1 MSIDDILATSLSLHS
16 HKGGSGKTL
25 VAMNLAAYL
34 VQKGKRVALIDMD
47 LTAPSLGTF
56 VTDHEGKT
64 LNDFLL
70 KRATAEE
77 VFFDATNLIG
87 DDAPG
92 KLFMGLADMAGEA
105 IAEINQRD
113 TDAMLEDLF
122 TLMELV
128 RVKLPGDPF
137 NVDYILIDTSPGLT
151 TNAINGVAITD
162 QVIMILRLVNAD
174 VDGTYH
180 FLNTLFKSVQPKT
193 SIIVNQIA
201 DHIINDGGREKIENL
216 VMSQIVNAIPDLDVT
231 FAGILLTDKEV
242 ISNEFNYAM
251 ASLDKT
257 IKIRRPIHIISKTSQ
272 TFAEKFKSVIS
283 GVIDA

>member
-1 MSIDDILATSLSLHS
+1 VPNHQ
-16 HKGGSGKTL
+16 GKT
-25 VAMNLAAYL
+25 
-34 VQKGKRVALIDMD
+34 I
-47 LTAPSLGTF
+47 
-56 VTDHEGKT
+56 
-64 LNDFLL
+64 NDYLL
-70 KRATAEE
+70 KRATPED

-87 DDAPG
+87 ENIAG
-92 KLFMGLADMAGEA
+92 KLYMGLADMSGEA

-113 TDAMLEDLF
+113 TDAMLEDLYS
-122 TLMELV
+122 LMELV
-128 RVKLPGDPF
+128 RVKLPADPF

-201 DHIINDGGREKIENL
+201 DHIIAEGGRSKIENL
-216 VMSQIVNAIPDLDVT
+216 VMSQIVRAIPDLDVS
-231 FAGILLTDKEV
+231 FAGILQTDKEV

-251 ASLDKT
+251 ESLNSSERT
-257 IKIRRPIHIISKTSQ
+257 PRPIHIISNTSQ
-272 TFAEKFKSVIS
+272 TFAEKFKSVVN
-283 GVIDA
+283 GVIDV

>member
-1 MSIDDILATSLSLHS
+1 MATSLSLHS

-25 VAMNLAAYL
+25 VAMNLAAHL
-34 VQKGKRVALIDMD
+34 VLQGKRVALIDMD

-56 VTDHEGKT
+56 VVNHDGKT
-64 LNDFLL
+64 INDYLL
-70 KRATAEE
+70 KRATPED
-77 VFFDATNLIG
+77 VFFDATHLIG
-87 DDAPG
+87 DNLSG

-122 TLMELV
+122 SLMELV
-128 RVKLPGDPF
+128 RVKLPEDPF

-201 DHIINDGGREKIENL
+201 DHIIEAGGKEKIENL
-216 VMSQIVNAIPDLDVT
+216 VMSQIVNAIPDLDVN

-251 ASLDKT
+251 ESLDTTKKT
-257 IKIRRPIHIISKTSQ
+257 PRPIHIISNTSQ
-272 TFAEKFKSVIS
+272 SFAEKFKSVIS
-283 GVIDA
+283 GVINVWL

>member
-1 MSIDDILATSLSLHS
+1 MATSISLHS

-25 VAMNLAAYL
+25 VAMNLAAHL
-34 VQKGKRVALIDMD
+34 VQMGKRVALIDMD

-56 VTDHEGKT
+56 VVHQEGKT
-64 LNDFLL
+64 INDYLL
-70 KRATAEE
+70 KRATPED

-87 DDAPG
+87 ENVTG
-92 KLFMGLADMAGEA
+92 KLFMGLADMSGEA

-113 TDAMLEDLF
+113 IDTMLEDLF
-122 TLMELV
+122 SLMELV

-201 DHIINDGGREKIENL
+201 DHIIEDGGKEKIENL
-216 VMSQIVNAIPDLDVT
+216 VMSQIVNAIPDLDVS
-231 FAGILLTDKEV
+231 FAGILRTDKEV

-251 ASLDKT
+251 ASLDPTK
-257 IKIRRPIHIISKTSQ
+257 KMPRPIHIISNTSQ
-272 TFAEKFKSVIS
+272 SFAEKFKSVVN
-283 GVIDA
+283 GVIDV